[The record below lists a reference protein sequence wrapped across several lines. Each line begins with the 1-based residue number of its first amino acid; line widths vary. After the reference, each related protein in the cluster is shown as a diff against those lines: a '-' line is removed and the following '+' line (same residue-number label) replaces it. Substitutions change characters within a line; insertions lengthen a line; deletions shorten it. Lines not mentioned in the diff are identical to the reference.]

1 MLELMGQPR
10 WMVTGREI
18 AHWPAE
24 VQGVP
29 RGDELHPLK
38 EVFLCP
44 ALATSG
50 SAPVSNLLI
59 FPLKDPKYPCAFG
72 FTAEALVV
80 YLGLGPGQ
88 VDRGYLLC
96 ECSD

>member
-1 MLELMGQPR
+1 MAGSKPADQRNVSLRMLELMGQPR

-29 RGDELHPLK
+29 RGDELHPFK
-38 EVFLCP
+38 EAFLCP

-59 FPLKDPKYPCAFG
+59 FTLKVPNMPVPLG
-72 FTAEALVV
+72 
-80 YLGLGPGQ
+80 
-88 VDRGYLLC
+88 
-96 ECSD
+96 

>member
-1 MLELMGQPR
+1 M
-10 WMVTGREI
+10 
-18 AHWPAE
+18 
-24 VQGVP
+24 P

-80 YLGLGPGQ
+80 YLHDRAWPSGLGLSP
-88 VDRGYLLC
+88 L
-96 ECSD
+96 